1 MSISNLAASRK
12 RIRKPFISI
21 IVVSVIII
29 FLSTCISG
37 TALAGEVGDVVSKVV
52 NSHYQSPEFEFGA
65 EEVTGYGFKMHA
77 GYGGYA
83 NGFGGISV
91 LGPVESGDMNI
102 LLNYVDSQAQH
113 TSIQTT
119 KMKGCEVREYTMPD
133 GNGVGVILPDYFIT
147 VETYQS
153 GNSSSTDFQKAK
165 IIAQQVLDGL
175 ESNGLLSQ
183 PAPEIDKPVPEEQTD
198 AEAVTGNES
207 MVSGI
212 PLGDPVAVSDTMN
225 IAGVYNGPTAPT
237 VFSISSPHLVTYICT
252 YHWNNAQGAAPG
264 TIALQHSDG
273 TVYGPWQVSTR
284 PGQGGVPNAYWEV
297 TPNVVIP
304 AGTYTVIDSDPAT
317 WAQNGESGGRGM
329 GEVRAT
335 PYFEITGGSADNI
348 HGGGKTSPW
357 GGYIESPA
365 GVGSVGNIPGPSNTT
380 EAIVGVAVP
389 GLIATALGALAGL
402 GGGGGF
408 TPSGGT
414 PLSPGGGSVPGNGG
428 PYPGRPA
435 QEATQLGRKRRDEVY
450 VSGPESDPGI
460 IIDTAEMGEGIITVQ
475 EIIIDTDEMGQGS
488 ITVPGRDGI
497 LIEPAEEAGIFV
509 KSEAEMIIETADEE
523 AILVQTEP
531 GLIIETAQEE
541 AGVIRQGSDVLI
553 DNTDSGI
560 LIDTSAL
567 EDEIPVGTEGH
578 KSPADA
584 SDITGENVYD
594 QEGYDQAGFDA
605 EGFDKAGYDA
615 NGFDQE
621 GYNQAG
627 YDREGFNREGF
638 DKDGYD
644 REGYD
649 KSGFDAEGFD
659 REGFDKAG
667 YDANG
672 FDKEGYNQAGYD
684 AEGFNRE
691 GFDQAGFDREGY
703 DKSGFDA
710 EGFDKE
716 GFDKAGY
723 DANGFDKEGYNQAGY
738 DKEGFNRE
746 GFDKAGYDR
755 EGYDKSGF
763 DAEGF
768 DKEGFDKAGYDANGF
783 DKEGY
788 NQAGYDREG
797 FNREGF
803 DKAGYDREGYDKS
816 GFDPEGFDKEG
827 FDKAGYDRDGYGR
840 SGYDAEG
847 YNREGYDVNGYDRKG
862 YNRSG
867 YDAQGYNKQ
876 GYDREGF
883 DKDGWDRDGYN
894 RQGLDHNGYD
904 REGFDKDGYDR
915 EGYNRDGHNREGQ
928 SKEGYDEYGYDK
940 KGFNKDGYDRDG
952 FDREGFDYEGYNRSG
967 YDPWGFDRQGYG
979 KDGYHWSG
987 YNADGYNRDG
997 RHWSENPFEGDGNPF
1012 NVAVQD
1018 PFGEGEVIPFGT
1030 KWVPVKPKLG
1040 EPYPRTAEKYGAK
1053 PWTDEIPKGEPEV
1066 PSGPSSS
1073 ASGVIGPEDPMNTL
1087 EKHDVGGGDSS
1098 QPPAD
1103 QSVKAG
1109 DNDSFTYTDPET
1121 GQTSSYEYEKGYTGP
1136 RHGET
1141 QVLVGKT
1148 DGRPYE
1154 LEFDAVKGKWINTES
1169 GNEFNP
1175 DDFERWQNDLAEDKR
1190 RIAID
1195 LEKMAERQD
1204 ATSKAIKQNM
1214 DDWQKLEQMQKA
1226 ADKYNI
1232 GQPGGPGDVDKA
1244 IQKLKDDMLAGKELD
1259 REQVDKIRRVIDNRI
1274 LGKTAADTG
1283 ERWEELPW
1291 YKDIGSAL
1299 KANAAMAKEVVTA
1312 QKEDGSISWLGL
1324 AARTMII
1331 AASGGAATVSGV
1343 VMDGTLTVAEAML
1356 RIQESIEK
1364 GESDFV
1370 AVSKALGITILGEE
1384 IGWLAGKAGGAIMGE
1399 MLEKFPV
1406 FTNKA
1411 ADFIETAL
1419 LKIMKA
1425 DQIAS
1430 RSLGMIS
1437 KESAEEMLGQIEKRL
1452 TDLAGDAAEES
1463 MEKVFKGAG
1472 RGAAG
1477 SVDDIATRAGK
1488 SVSGST
1494 DDLGKGS
1501 GKTAGSGAD
1510 DLGKGSG
1517 KTAGSSADDLGKGS
1531 GKTAGSGADD
1541 LGKGSGKTSSAG
1553 PDVEGTEKTPFGRK
1567 ESDAP
1572 GTGKTASGSS
1582 DNMPDG
1588 TRKTTA
1594 DEGVPK
1600 SSDSSDRVGKT
1611 TPSSPD
1617 GPDGPRKP
1625 ASGSGGDGPDPGGKI
1640 PGKDEGPVS
1649 SSLPKVNDYYG
1660 QAGKQVEVDNY
1671 AHINMDMDRVRQT
1684 MEANKLVAGDNGA
1697 VYAAPPKA
1705 GVPGYEYTN
1714 TTTVRISNQNLVD
1727 VRIRTGSGGQMQY
1740 VTPKGEVIDPSL
1752 LKDKVLM
1759 TPNSEGTGVILTYYD
1774 PQGQVRSYIPARFL
1788 ERWSDAVNGF
1798 APMG

>member
-594 QEGYDQAGFDA
+594 QEGYDQAGFD
-605 EGFDKAGYDA
+605 
-615 NGFDQE
+615 
-621 GYNQAG
+621 
-627 YDREGFNREGF
+627 
-638 DKDGYD
+638 

-710 EGFDKE
+710 
-716 GFDKAGY
+716 
-723 DANGFDKEGYNQAGY
+723 
-738 DKEGFNRE
+738 
-746 GFDKAGYDR
+746 
-755 EGYDKSGF
+755 
-763 DAEGF
+763 
-768 DKEGFDKAGYDANGF
+768 
-783 DKEGY
+783 
-788 NQAGYDREG
+788 
-797 FNREGF
+797 
-803 DKAGYDREGYDKS
+803 
-816 GFDPEGFDKEG
+816 EGFDKEG

-1073 ASGVIGPEDPMNTL
+1073 DSGVIGPEDPMNTL

>member
-627 YDREGFNREGF
+627 YDKEGFNREGF

-710 EGFDKE
+710 
-716 GFDKAGY
+716 
-723 DANGFDKEGYNQAGY
+723 
-738 DKEGFNRE
+738 
-746 GFDKAGYDR
+746 
-755 EGYDKSGF
+755 
-763 DAEGF
+763 
-768 DKEGFDKAGYDANGF
+768 
-783 DKEGY
+783 
-788 NQAGYDREG
+788 
-797 FNREGF
+797 
-803 DKAGYDREGYDKS
+803 
-816 GFDPEGFDKEG
+816 EGFDKEG

-1553 PDVEGTEKTPFGRK
+1553 PDVEGTEKTPFVRK

>member
-638 DKDGYD
+638 DK
-644 REGYD
+644 
-649 KSGFDAEGFD
+649 
-659 REGFDKAG
+659 
-667 YDANG
+667 
-672 FDKEGYNQAGYD
+672 
-684 AEGFNRE
+684 
-691 GFDQAGFDREGY
+691 
-703 DKSGFDA
+703 
-710 EGFDKE
+710 
-716 GFDKAGY
+716 
-723 DANGFDKEGYNQAGY
+723 
-738 DKEGFNRE
+738 
-746 GFDKAGYDR
+746 AGYDR

-763 DAEGF
+763 DA
-768 DKEGFDKAGYDANGF
+768 
-783 DKEGY
+783 
-788 NQAGYDREG
+788 
-797 FNREGF
+797 
-803 DKAGYDREGYDKS
+803 
-816 GFDPEGFDKEG
+816 EGFDKEG

-1553 PDVEGTEKTPFGRK
+1553 PDVEGTEKTPFVRK

>member
-1 MSISNLAASRK
+1 MSISDLAASRK
-12 RIRKPFISI
+12 RIRKPFISVVI
-21 IVVSVIII
+21 VSVIIMM
-29 FLSTCISG
+29 LSTCISG
-37 TALAGEVGDVVSKVV
+37 TALAGDVGDVVSNVV

-83 NGFGGISV
+83 NGFGGVSV
-91 LGPVESGDMNI
+91 LGPVESKDMNI

-183 PAPEIDKPVPEEQTD
+183 PAPEIDIPVPEEQTD
-198 AEAVTGNES
+198 AEPITENETV
-207 MVSGI
+207 VSGI

-237 VFSISSPHLVTYICT
+237 VFTISSPHLVTYICT

-297 TPNVVIP
+297 TPNIVIP

-317 WAQNGESGGRGM
+317 WAQNQESGGRGM

-335 PYFEITGGSADNI
+335 PYFEVAGDSADNV
-348 HGGGKTSPW
+348 HGGGKTSSG
-357 GGYIESPA
+357 GGYIEGPA

-389 GLIATALGALAGL
+389 GLIATGLGALAGL

-408 TPSGGT
+408 TPTGGT
-414 PLSPGGGSVPGNGG
+414 PLSPGGGPAPGNGG
-428 PYPGRPA
+428 SYPGRPAQTAAPA
-435 QEATQLGRKRRDEVY
+435 QEATQLGRKRRGEIY
-450 VSGPESDPGI
+450 VSDSESDPGI
-460 IIDTAEMGEGIITVQ
+460 IIDTAEMGEGISTVQ
-475 EIIIDTDEMGQGS
+475 EIVIDTDEMGQES

-497 LIEPAEEAGIFV
+497 LIETAEEAGISA
-509 KSEAEMIIETADEE
+509 KSESEMIIETADEE

-553 DNTDSGI
+553 DNSDSGI

-567 EDEIPVGTEGH
+567 EDEILVGTEGQE
-578 KSPADA
+578 STADA

-594 QEGYDQAGFDA
+594 QEGYDQAGFD
-605 EGFDKAGYDA
+605 
-615 NGFDQE
+615 
-621 GYNQAG
+621 
-627 YDREGFNREGF
+627 
-638 DKDGYD
+638 

-659 REGFDKAG
+659 KEGFDKAG

-672 FDKEGYNQAGYD
+672 FNKEGYNQAGYD
-684 AEGFNRE
+684 AEGYNRE
-691 GFDQAGFDREGY
+691 GFDQAGFDRDGY

-738 DKEGFNRE
+738 DAEGYNRE
-746 GFDKAGYDR
+746 GFDQAGFDR
-755 EGYDKSGF
+755 DGYDKSGF

-788 NQAGYDREG
+788 NQAGYDA
-797 FNREGF
+797 EGF
-803 DKAGYDREGYDKS
+803 DRDGYDKS
-816 GFDPEGFDKEG
+816 GFDAEGFDQEG

-862 YNRSG
+862 YDRSG
-867 YDAQGYNKQ
+867 YDAKGYDKQ

-883 DKDGWDRDGYN
+883 DKDGWDREGYN
-894 RQGLDHNGYD
+894 RSGLDHNGYD

-915 EGYNRDGHNREGQ
+915 EGYNREGYDREGQ

-940 KGFNKDGYDRDG
+940 NGFNKDGYDRDG
-952 FDREGFDYEGYNRSG
+952 YDRQGFNYEGYDRSG
-967 YDPWGFDRQGYG
+967 YDPWGFDKQGYG

-1018 PFGEGEVIPFGT
+1018 PFREGEVIPFGT

-1040 EPYPRTAEKYGAK
+1040 EPYPRTVEKYGAK
-1053 PWTDEIPKGEPEV
+1053 PWTDEIPNGEPEV

-1073 ASGVIGPEDPMNTL
+1073 DSGVIGPEDPMNTL
-1087 EKHDVGGGDSS
+1087 EKHDVGAGDASQPPADGGIPDNIPSEDWRENGGDI
-1098 QPPAD
+1098 PAD

-1121 GQTSSYEYEKGYTGP
+1121 GETSSYEYEKGYTGP
-1136 RHGET
+1136 RHGDT

-1195 LEKMAERQD
+1195 LEKMAKRED

-1259 REQVDKIRRVIDNRI
+1259 REQVDKIRRVIDHRI

-1283 ERWEELPW
+1283 ERWEEVPW

-1312 QKEDGSISWLGL
+1312 QKEDGSISWLGF

-1331 AASGGAATVSGV
+1331 AASGGAATAGGV

-1384 IGWLAGKAGGAIMGE
+1384 MGWLAGKAGGAIMGE
-1399 MLEKFPV
+1399 MLEKFPA

-1477 SVDDIATRAGK
+1477 SVDDIATGAGK

-1494 DDLGKGS
+1494 DDIGRGTASAAGSGADDLGKGS

-1517 KTAGSSADDLGKGS
+1517 KTAGSS
-1531 GKTAGSGADD
+1531 ADD

-1617 GPDGPRKP
+1617 GPDGPGKP

-1649 SSLPKVNDYYG
+1649 SSLPKVNDYYS

-1684 MEANKLVAGDNGA
+1684 MQANKLVAGDNGA

-1727 VRIRTGSGGQMQY
+1727 VRIRTGSGGQIQY